1 MLCQEGKP
9 HHSPAKALCSLK
21 GRQTSKL
28 QTADRVL
35 RVQIHSARIVA
46 RPHLSSG
53 VLDLSTST
61 AHWISAAMS
70 PDVASSILIDPSLC
84 PVAAYIRPAR

>member
-1 MLCQEGKP
+1 MLCCEGEA
-9 HHSPAKALCSLK
+9 HHSPAKALCSLVAS
-21 GRQTSKL
+21 QTSEL
-28 QTADRVL
+28 QTADSEL
-35 RVQIHSARIVA
+35 RAQIHNARIVA

-53 VLDLSTST
+53 ALDLSTST

-70 PDVASSILIDPSLC
+70 PDIASSILIDPSQC

>member
-1 MLCQEGKP
+1 MLCQKGEP

-21 GRQTSKL
+21 ARQTSGS

-35 RVQIHSARIVA
+35 RAQFHSARTVA
-46 RPHLSSG
+46 QLHLPSG
-53 VLDLSTST
+53 VLDLSAST

-70 PDVASSILIDPSLC
+70 PEIASSILIDPS
-84 PVAAYIRPAR
+84 